1 MCRYVT
7 GKSIDT
13 GQAFHEAH
21 PEVAGV
27 RTVFH
32 EWLRTAYGRLFHFL
46 RCHFADPAV
55 IGEEEKKQR
64 SLQGAVSLLSMA
76 STSLADASSPITTT
90 VGAEDDAPQL
100 YPKHMDHLTTPVV
113 MDTEDDV
120 SRPNDDVSPPDD
132 DVSPPDDDV
141 SPPDDDVSPPD
152 DTVRPTTP
160 AVMDTE
166 DNVSPP
172 DDTVRPTTPVV
183 MDTEDNVSPPDL
195 TNTEGLTI
203 AAVGSRDETSP
214 TNLRD
219 TPGTSLQA
227 PPPSVDDT
235 DSDPPSPLSVLPHSA
250 APAPKTPPTH
260 PALATPGNNTF
271 DLTGVRGDFISERTC
286 EYWGSVS
293 GGEKWLKMVKSY
305 LTLEKIPAVNR
316 VSANLC

>member
-32 EWLRTAYGRLFHFL
+32 EWLRTAYSRLFHFL

-55 IGEEEKKQR
+55 IGEEEKKQW

-132 DVSPPDDDV
+132 DI
-141 SPPDDDVSPPD
+141 
-152 DTVRPTTP
+152 
-160 AVMDTE
+160 
-166 DNVSPP
+166 SPP

-250 APAPKTPPTH
+250 APAPKTPPTQ

-271 DLTGVRGDFISERTC
+271 DLTSVRGDFISERTC

-305 LTLEKIPAVNR
+305 LTLEKIPAVNC